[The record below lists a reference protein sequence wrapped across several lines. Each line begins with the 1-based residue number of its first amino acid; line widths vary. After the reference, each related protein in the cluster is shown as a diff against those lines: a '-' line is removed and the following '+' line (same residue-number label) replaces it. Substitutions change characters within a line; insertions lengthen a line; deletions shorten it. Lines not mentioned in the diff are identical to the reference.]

1 MMDEPMKI
9 MQGDAY
15 YIAITLT
22 DDDDE
27 PITDGTVY
35 VTLGSLTK
43 EVTYSAEDEA
53 WLFPLTQAESFAL
66 DFLCGLEARLVN
78 GATAVG
84 AVIGNVYVISTE
96 NKEVV
101 IE

>member
-1 MMDEPMKI
+1 MDETMKI
-9 MQGDAY
+9 TQGDAY
-15 YIAITLT
+15 YIAVTLT

-27 PITDGTVY
+27 PITEGTVY

-53 WLFPLTQAESFAL
+53 WLFPLSQEESFAL
-66 DFLCGLEARLVN
+66 DFLCGLEARLVSGTTVVN
-78 GATAVG
+78 
-84 AVIGNVYVISTE
+84 AVIGNVYVIPTE

-101 IE
+101 VE

>member
-1 MMDEPMKI
+1 MDEPMMI

-27 PITDGTVY
+27 PITDGNVY
-35 VTLGSLTK
+35 VTLGTLIK
-43 EVTYSAEDEA
+43 KVAYSEEEEA
-53 WLFPLTQAESFAL
+53 WLFPLSQEESFAL

-84 AVIGNVYVISTE
+84 AVIGNVYVIPTE

>member
-1 MMDEPMKI
+1 MDETMKI

-43 EVTYSAEDEA
+43 EVTYGAEEEA
-53 WLFPLTQAESFAL
+53 WLFPLTQEESFAL

-84 AVIGNVYVISTE
+84 AVIGNVYVIQSE
-96 NKEVV
+96 NKEVN
-101 IE
+101 I

>member
-1 MMDEPMKI
+1 MDEPMKI

-15 YIAITLT
+15 YIAVTLT

-27 PITDGTVY
+27 PITDGNVY
-35 VTLGSLTK
+35 VTLGTLIK
-43 EVTYSAEDEA
+43 KVTYSEEEEA
-53 WLFPLTQAESFAL
+53 WLFPLSQEESFAL